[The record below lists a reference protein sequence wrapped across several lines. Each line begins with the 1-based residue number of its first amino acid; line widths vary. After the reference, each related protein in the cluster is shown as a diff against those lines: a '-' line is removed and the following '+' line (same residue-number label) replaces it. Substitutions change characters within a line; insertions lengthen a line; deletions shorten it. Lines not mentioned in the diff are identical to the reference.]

1 MSNEY
6 IYVAKRARKNRAF
19 GHLAIAGDGGAG
31 KKPAGVGG
39 GGNESPDNDN
49 SNEE

>member
-19 GHLAIAGDGGAG
+19 GNLAIAGDGGAG